1 MRFALSSTNYREPFS
16 SQKAL
21 GAFYSLDGDAIT
33 PLLLKY
39 GHHLRAHNRK
49 QIALYLIVTT
59 WGMQA
64 GRAKEPRSGPGALR

>member
-1 MRFALSSTNYREPFS
+1 MGFALRSTNYTELFPESAQRLLQPG
-16 SQKAL
+16 Q
-21 GAFYSLDGDAIT
+21 DVIT
-33 PLLLKY
+33 PLLLKCS
-39 GHHLRAHNRK
+39 HHLRAHNRK